1 MYNRILKVAVDHA
14 KLCVHNT
21 LTLTMVVIMDATA
34 STLMLAEEKW
44 PVSWVAQLH
53 SALTMASIEIFPQGP
68 ALHSLI

>member
-44 PVSWVAQLH
+44 PVS
-53 SALTMASIEIFPQGP
+53 
-68 ALHSLI
+68 